1 MLTAAEKQA
10 CRTVTRTDW
19 RQAACY
25 GTKEDGFCPIG
36 AVAALRGVELY
47 WWESRHHYSCLPEA
61 CCAVTGQRP
70 RPMRRAEIANYDR
83 FDAARRDVLTWVGFP
98 KTKRA
103 LCAPWRR
110 RARLFFLKRGAYER
124 STFQSHAP
132 Y

>member
-83 FDAARRDVLTWVGFP
+83 FDAARRDVLTWVGFLNDEDGF
-98 KTKRA
+98 TRA
-103 LCAPWRR
+103 LA
-110 RARLFFLKRGAYER
+110 AQGTALFPNEGCV
-124 STFQSHAP
+124 
-132 Y
+132 